1 MRLGRRCGEGAL
13 DPDVSQ
19 RLEDGE
25 RTDTRVDRC
34 RVRTGHHLC
43 DVAAHPRG
51 TPEVRPLCTTTAAS
65 RVTGVVCKLRDVV
78 DVSR

>member
-1 MRLGRRCGEGAL
+1 MLLGRRCGAGAL

-34 RVRTGHHLC
+34 RVRTGRHLG
-43 DVAAHPRG
+43 DVAAPPRG
-51 TPEVRPLCTTTAAS
+51 TPDVRLLCTTTTAS
-65 RVTGVVCKLRDVV
+65 RVKGVVCKLRDVV